1 MSGIAGIIRCDGQ
14 PVEPGQVEA
23 ITAAMRSRGP
33 DGSYHW
39 RQGKVA
45 LGLCM
50 LRTTPES
57 LEETQPLLSDDGAL
71 VMVFDGRLDNRDELK
86 QTLMLQGM
94 APRSSTD
101 AELVLGAY
109 RRWGEESPQH
119 LLGDFAY
126 VVWDGRHQKLFCARD
141 HMGARPFYFV
151 SNRQIF
157 AFASEDE
164 ALLGLPGVSNQPNE
178 ELIAHMLVPAFH
190 DFDTQPAW
198 LKDVSA
204 LMPAQSMVVADN
216 GAPRMSTYW
225 RLEPGEESAY
235 ASDQECQEAFL
246 AVFGEAVRCRMRSAG
261 PVAAMMSGGLDSAG
275 IAAMVKRL
283 LPEMPG
289 KEFHSYSAIFDH
301 PETCVESQCI
311 QSLTK
316 DLGAN
321 AHFLSVPSFR
331 GMASVEDLIDIA
343 WSKAHPTDNSILL
356 PMMMCQAASRNQH
369 RVVLNGVSGD
379 LTMYVPNR
387 YPAYLMRD
395 GQWRQA
401 WQACR
406 AASHNNTYLRGVS
419 PLKLW
424 LLNAG
429 TAYLPGKLKPL
440 ARRLRGQR
448 SPLAHSVIKPA
459 FAQKLQLAERLRIE
473 QAAAAQP
480 EYANLRQAHAEV
492 INSPILGI
500 VLGLTGYEHM
510 AGRYGVELR
519 DPWADKR
526 VVEFFLRLPLHF
538 KVRDGWTKYL
548 MRSAFGSELE
558 AKVRQRL
565 GKEHLGWHFASRLMR
580 ETPKFISQTLE
591 NDLENTLGD
600 YVDLDALRVRYQNF
614 QTRGDDEERD
624 FFFEVMTLVLWLRRT
639 AA

>member
-23 ITAAMRSRGP
+23 MTAAMRSRGP
-33 DGSYHW
+33 DGSHHW
-39 RQGKVA
+39 RQGNVA

-57 LEETQPLLSDDGAL
+57 LDETQPLISDDGAL
-71 VMVFDGRLDNRDELK
+71 VLVFDGRLDNRDELK
-86 QTLMLQGM
+86 RTLTLQGM

-109 RRWGEESPQH
+109 RLWGEDSPQH

-178 ELIAHMLVPAFH
+178 ELIAHLLVPAFH

-204 LMPAQSMVVADN
+204 LMPAQSMVVAGN
-216 GAPRMSTYW
+216 GVPRITTYW

-289 KEFHSYSAIFDH
+289 KEFHTYSAIFDH

-321 AHFLSVPSFR
+321 AHFVSVPSFQ

-343 WSKAHPTDNSILL
+343 WSKAHPIDNSILL

-369 RVVLNGVSGD
+369 RVMLNGVSGD

-406 AASHNNTYLRGVS
+406 AASRNNTYLRGVS

-459 FAQKLQLAERLRIE
+459 FAQKLQLAERLRIQ
-473 QAAAAQP
+473 QAAAVQP
-480 EYANLRQAHAEV
+480 ERANLRQAHAEV

-526 VVEFFLRLPLHF
+526 VVEFFLRLPLRF

-548 MRSAFGSELE
+548 VRSAFGNRTW
-558 AKVRQRL
+558 KPTC
-565 GKEHLGWHFASRLMR
+565 ASAWARN
-580 ETPKFISQTLE
+580 IWAGTLP
-591 NDLENTLGD
+591 
-600 YVDLDALRVRYQNF
+600 
-614 QTRGDDEERD
+614 
-624 FFFEVMTLVLWLRRT
+624 

>member
-1 MSGIAGIIRCDGQ
+1 MSGIAGIIHFDGQ
-14 PVEPGQVEA
+14 PVEPGQIEA
-23 ITAAMRSRGP
+23 VTAAMRSRGP
-33 DGSYHW
+33 DGINHW

-45 LGLCM
+45 LGHCM

-57 LEETQPLLSDDGAL
+57 LDETQPLISDDGAL
-71 VMVFDGRLDNRDELK
+71 VLVFDGRLDNRDELK
-86 QTLMLQGM
+86 QTLDAARDEPRIRPMQSWCWALIGCGVRKAPNTCSAILPMRSGM
-94 APRSSTD
+94 
-101 AELVLGAY
+101 
-109 RRWGEESPQH
+109 RRQ
-119 LLGDFAY
+119 
-126 VVWDGRHQKLFCARD
+126 QKLFCARD
-141 HMGARPFYFV
+141 HMGARPFYYV
-151 SNRQIF
+151 CNPHIF

-178 ELIAHMLVPAFH
+178 ELIAHLLVPEFH

-204 LMPAQSMVVADN
+204 LMPAQSLVIAGN
-216 GAPRMSTYW
+216 GVPRITTYW
-225 RLEPGEESAY
+225 RLEPGEESVY

-289 KEFHSYSAIFDH
+289 KEFHTYSAIFDH

-321 AHFLSVPSFR
+321 AHFVSVPSFQ

-401 WQACR
+401 WQECR
-406 AASHNNTYLRGVS
+406 AASRNNTYLRGSS

-440 ARRLRGQR
+440 ARRLRGQG

-459 FAQKLQLAERLRIE
+459 FAQKLQLAERLRTSRLL
-473 QAAAAQP
+473 QCNP
-480 EYANLRQAHAEV
+480 S
-492 INSPILGI
+492 SPISG
-500 VLGLTGYEHM
+500 
-510 AGRYGVELR
+510 
-519 DPWADKR
+519 KR
-526 VVEFFLRLPLHF
+526 MPR
-538 KVRDGWTKYL
+538 
-548 MRSAFGSELE
+548 
-558 AKVRQRL
+558 
-565 GKEHLGWHFASRLMR
+565 
-580 ETPKFISQTLE
+580 
-591 NDLENTLGD
+591 
-600 YVDLDALRVRYQNF
+600 
-614 QTRGDDEERD
+614 
-624 FFFEVMTLVLWLRRT
+624 
-639 AA
+639 

>member
-1 MSGIAGIIRCDGQ
+1 MSGIAGIIYFGGR
-14 PVEPGQVEA
+14 PVDPGQVEGM
-23 ITAAMRSRGP
+23 TTAMRTRGP
-33 DGSYHW
+33 DGANHW
-39 RQGKVA
+39 RKGSVA
-45 LGLCM
+45 LGHCM

-57 LEETQPLLSDDGAL
+57 LDETQPLISRDGNL
-71 VMVFDGRLDNRDELK
+71 ILVFDGRLDNREEIRRELQK
-86 QTLMLQGM
+86 QRLELRT
-94 APRSSTD
+94 PTD

-109 RRWGEESPQH
+109 RLWGEDSPKH
-119 LLGDFAY
+119 LLGDFVYA
-126 VVWDGRHQKLFCARD
+126 VWDGYHQKLFCARD
-141 HMGARPFYFV
+141 HMGARPFYYV
-151 SNRQIF
+151 CNQHIF

-178 ELIAHMLVPAFH
+178 ELIAHLLVPAFH
-190 DFDTQPAW
+190 DFDTQPVW

-204 LMPAQSMVVADN
+204 LMPAQSIVISGN
-216 GAPRMSTYW
+216 GGPRIATYW
-225 RLEPGEESAY
+225 RLEPGEESVY

-246 AVFGEAVRCRMRSAG
+246 TVFGEAVRCRMRSAG
-261 PVAAMMSGGLDSAG
+261 PLAAMMSGGLDSAG

-289 KEFHSYSAIFDH
+289 KEFHTYSAIFDH

-316 DLGAN
+316 ELGAN
-321 AHFLSVPSFR
+321 AHFLSVPSFQ
-331 GMASVEDLIDIA
+331 GMASVQDLIDIA
-343 WSKAHPTDNSILL
+343 WSKAHPIDNSILL
-356 PMMMCQAASRNQH
+356 PMMMCQAASRQQH

-379 LTMYVPNR
+379 LTMDVPNC
-387 YPAYLMRD
+387 YPAYLMWD

-406 AASHNNTYLRGVS
+406 AASRNNTYLRGS
-419 PLKLW
+419 APLILW
-424 LLNAG
+424 LLNVG

-440 ARRLRGQR
+440 VRRLRGQR

-473 QAAAAQP
+473 QAAAIKP
-480 EYANLRQAHAEV
+480 ECTNLRQAHAEV
-492 INSPILGI
+492 ISSPVLGT

-526 VVEFFLRLPLHF
+526 VVEFFLRLPLRY

-548 MRSAFGSELE
+548 VRSAFGAELE
-558 AKVRQRL
+558 NNVRQRL

-580 ETPKFISQTLE
+580 ETQSFVSQTME
-591 NDLENTLGD
+591 NDLEHTLGD
-600 YVDLDALRVRYQNF
+600 YVDLRVLRTRYQNF
-614 QTRGDDEERD
+614 QASGHDEEWGL
-624 FFFEVMTLVLWLRRT
+624 FFEVMTLMLWLRRT
-639 AA
+639 TA